1 METESQVG
9 MAALVLKATRP
20 LVGVGRDRPHDEDAT
35 RPLATFGELA
45 CEPRKLI
52 GAPRRAQVAWRH
64 YDQQQARS
72 FNLLAEFVGQRGG
85 RIKAAIVPDRQLI
98 ELGKQASDIGL
109 ETIDH
114 GLRPASQRRMVDAGD
129 MTMGVAHEHV
139 IVEVRSQIQHWPPS
153 CHARWQAATCDPP
166 PSVRMYLILLDTDPK
181 PE

>member
-1 METESQVG
+1 

-35 RPLATFGELA
+35 RPLATFGKLA

-64 YDQQQARS
+64 YDHQQARS

-114 GLRPASQRRMVDAGD
+114 ALRPASQRRIVDAGD

-139 IVEVRSQIQHWPPS
+139 IVEVRCQIRHWLHLLPRTMAS
-153 CHARWQAATCDPP
+153 RHRATLRPACGC
-166 PSVRMYLILLDTDPK
+166 ILSYWIIRFLTLSMR
-181 PE
+181 